1 MLKRGEEMM
10 NLMML
15 PNDTVYVVY
24 QMPESQKCG
33 YLLNFNINNIYIYI
47 YMTLYSFWILCK
59 DTDNY

>member
-33 YLLNFNINNIYIYI
+33 YLLNFNINNLYIY
-47 YMTLYSFWILCK
+47 
-59 DTDNY
+59 DTIFFLDIM